1 MADLVGNCPRCR
13 IDRITFDVNAL
24 NLIGIT
30 YGWQHH
36 YEAFSVCRNCQKSTV
51 FVIVEQHKGH
61 DIHLFDRESPLD
73 VRNSLNNYFNI
84 SGYINLKDHGV
95 NNPPE
100 YVPDDVAL
108 IFREGATCLN
118 TECWNAA
125 GVMFRTCLDIAT
137 RPLLPSEEVAGLNT
151 KMRRDLGLRLQWLFE
166 TGVLPSDLQDLAACV
181 REDGNDGAHQ
191 GNLSRQDVEDIMD
204 FSVALLERLFTEPRR
219 IELAK
224 TRREERRA
232 GRAD

>member
-1 MADLVGNCPRCR
+1 
-13 IDRITFDVNAL
+13 
-24 NLIGIT
+24 
-30 YGWQHH
+30 
-36 YEAFSVCRNCQKSTV
+36 
-51 FVIVEQHKGH
+51 
-61 DIHLFDRESPLD
+61 
-73 VRNSLNNYFNI
+73 
-84 SGYINLKDHGV
+84 
-95 NNPPE
+95 
-100 YVPDDVAL
+100 
-108 IFREGATCLN
+108 
-118 TECWNAA
+118 
-125 GVMFRTCLDIAT
+125 
-137 RPLLPSEEVAGLNT
+137 
-151 KMRRDLGLRLQWLFE
+151 MRRDLGLRLQWLFE